1 MQGESVD
8 MTTLIALSNSH
19 FLHSQFGGVNIC
31 LNHDRGYLL
40 GARVQVQIVV
50 VPIPAAEIAT
60 AAAAGATAVS
70 SGAVGGAVV
79 VSALHRLFAGE
90 NLLIWSLP

>member
-1 MQGESVD
+1 M
-8 MTTLIALSNSH
+8 
-19 FLHSQFGGVNIC
+19 
-31 LNHDRGYLL
+31 
-40 GARVQVQIVV
+40 QIVV

-60 AAAAGATAVS
+60 AAAAGAAAVS

-79 VSALHRLFAGE
+79 VSAFDRTFTGE